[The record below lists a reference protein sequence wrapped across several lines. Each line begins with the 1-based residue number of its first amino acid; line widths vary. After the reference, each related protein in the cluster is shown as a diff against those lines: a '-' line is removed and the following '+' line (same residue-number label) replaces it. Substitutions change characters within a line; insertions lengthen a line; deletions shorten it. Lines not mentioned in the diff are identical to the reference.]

1 MNSTRDPT
9 RDSTPGPALDGA
21 PAPAASLDIGLLRT
35 FLAVVDCGGFALAA
49 ESLSLTPSAISGH
62 VKRLEQGAGAVLLE
76 RTTRSFTLTQAGELL
91 YAYARNIV
99 ALERELRVRLHGAPA
114 RGRLRIGSSED
125 FAGTWLP
132 RMLQAFRRWHPDVS
146 VELKVGVTADLL
158 RQQERGRLDIVFGKQ
173 CSRTTGGGEL
183 LWEEDLAWVH
193 AADAP
198 FDPAAEIQLAAFPE
212 PCVYREAAVA
222 ALARVGRPWRLAF
235 ESSSMAGCLSAAR
248 AGFAVTAV
256 ARSQVREGLR
266 VLDARDRMPAL
277 PKARFCAFVR
287 EGAPAAQ
294 ALTDAVREAGRQHRF
309 GETRGW

>member
-1 MNSTRDPT
+1 MDAV
-9 RDSTPGPALDGA
+9 PAS
-21 PAPAASLDIGLLRT
+21 AATLDIGLLRT

-62 VKRLEQGAGAVLLE
+62 IKRLEQSAGAVLLE
-76 RTTRSFTLTQAGELL
+76 RTTRSFTLTPDGEVL

-99 ALERELRVRLHGAPA
+99 ALERELRARLQGAPV

-146 VELKVGVTADLL
+146 VELKVGASADLL
-158 RQQERGRLDIVFGKQ
+158 RQQERGRFDIVFGKQ
-173 CSRTTGGGEL
+173 CARTAGGEL
-183 LWEEDLAWVH
+183 LWEEELVWVH

-198 FDPAAEIQLAAFPE
+198 FDPEAEVQLAAFPE
-212 PCVYREAAVA
+212 PCVYRESAVA
-222 ALARVGRPWRLAF
+222 ALARAGRPWRLVF

-248 AGFAVTAV
+248 AGFAVTPV

-266 VLDARDRMPAL
+266 VLDGRDRMPAL
-277 PKARFCAFVR
+277 PKARFYAFVR

-294 ALTDAVREAGRQHRF
+294 VLTDAVREAGRQHRF
-309 GETRGW
+309 GETRPW